1 MFEQIAVWIIL
12 AGLLLA
18 VCGYIWLIVRAFRTK
33 LTWGVGVSLLVGW
46 IPYLL
51 KYPSS
56 ATRPSF
62 VVAAGLVMAVA
73 PVAYTKIRPVDLGP
87 LLRTVDGEKHITLTG
102 WNRSDYSAL
111 AAHSDVVVLQM
122 ANPDVD
128 DATLE
133 IVARLTNLR
142 ELDLTNTKV
151 GDAGLAKLASLVRLK
166 TLRIRGTSV
175 GDGALEGVLTTLPEL
190 MMLDARQTKVTA
202 EGAGRWKQSKP
213 GRKIQR

>member
-18 VCGYIWLIVRAFRTK
+18 VCGYVWLIVRAFRTK
-33 LTWGVGVSLLVGW
+33 LTWGVGVALLLGW

-51 KYPSS
+51 KFPAS
-56 ATRPSF
+56 AARPSL
-62 VVAAGLVMAVA
+62 VVATGLVMAAA
-73 PVAYTKIRPVDLGP
+73 PVAYTRILPVDLGP
-87 LLRTVDGEKHITLTG
+87 LVRQVEGEKHITLTG

-111 AAHSDVVVLQM
+111 SAHPDVVVLQM
-122 ANPDVD
+122 ANPDID

-151 GDAGLAKLASLVRLK
+151 GDAGLAKLASLNRLRMLK
-166 TLRIRGTSV
+166 LRGTSASDV
-175 GDGALEGVLTTLPEL
+175 AVDGVLAKLPEL
-190 MMLDARQTKVTA
+190 TMLDARQTQVTA